1 MKKNWIISTT
11 ITISLIFLLFFTTSK
26 NILDELK
33 LGLDLQGGF
42 EILYEV
48 QDPYEGRDIPD
59 EELVKQMASLISDR
73 INLLGISEPVITI
86 EDGDH
91 IRVQVPGV
99 KDQEEAREFIAIG
112 GNITVRDADNNLV
125 LSSHDFSS
133 VEIKKPSAEETP
145 MVAMNLKESIDMKKI
160 TQKYEKEPLVF
171 WLDYVK
177 GDSYQK
183 ERSKEESKIFFDA
196 DVAGTW
202 SDSSIAISGN
212 FTQEKAELIA
222 KTISTG
228 ELPAPLKEIYSQSVS
243 GKLGEQALKNTFI
256 SGVIA
261 VFLIFAFM
269 TWRYRFLGLVSILCM
284 LCYLYLAIGIFVFLE
299 GVLTLTGLAAFILGL
314 GMAVDAT
321 IITFER
327 LKEQDDPDLSF
338 EKRVMQASNRTFLT
352 IADAHLT
359 TLIAAA
365 GLFLF
370 GLGSVKGFATMLL
383 ISIIAGFLT
392 CYALLRLL
400 LYMIGETKVVEWYEG
415 RKHHQ

>member
-1 MKKNWIISTT
+1 MKKSWIISTT

-48 QDPYEGRDIPD
+48 QDPYEGRDIPE

-73 INLLGISEPVITI
+73 INLLGISEPVIKI

-91 IRVQVPGV
+91 IRVQLPGV
-99 KDQEEAREFIAIG
+99 KEQEEAREFISIG
-112 GNITVRDADNNLV
+112 GNITVRDTDDNLV

-133 VEIKKPSAEETP
+133 VEIAKTP
-145 MVAMNLKESIDMKKI
+145 ANTYPTVNMNLKDSIDMKKI
-160 TQKYEKEPLVF
+160 TDKYENENLAF

-183 ERSKEESKIFFDA
+183 EKSKEDSKIFFDA
-196 DVAGTW
+196 KVRGTW
-202 SDSSIAISGN
+202 SDSSTAISGD

-228 ELPAPLKEIYSQSVS
+228 DLPAPLKEIYSQSVS
-243 GKLGEQALKNTFI
+243 GQLGEQALKNTFI

-269 TWRYRFLGLVSILCM
+269 IWRYRFLGLVSILCM
-284 LCYLYLAIGIFVFLE
+284 LCYLYLTIGIFVFLE

-383 ISIIAGFLT
+383 ISITAGFLT

-400 LYMIGETKVVEWYEG
+400 LYMIGEAKVVEWYEG
-415 RKHHQ
+415 RKQQ